1 MEFKQDIFEPDVH
14 FTLEEASGEAD
25 GQSVLAKVRGVFFV
39 PDGTSRNR
47 RFYPKSLW
55 EKALNKKEIKEKLS
69 SKRMFGTIGH
79 DQVINDNAILEG
91 KISHIV
97 TNLTIDNNGQG
108 IGEALI
114 LDTPAGR
121 GLNTLLKA
129 GSKLFVSSRALGR
142 FKGEKNGLP
151 VVDENSYQLQTFDF
165 VIDPGFL
172 EANPNLKESLETAL
186 ESDFDEKQLTYNN
199 NTKTGEGEMDNKEL
213 AQHIIDENKK
223 MEKDLTTAVEEN
235 STLKDELAVVKNDNE
250 NLKEQVSE
258 IETVK
263 EELEGYKAFG
273 STEEI
278 KEAIE
283 AKEKAEKELAEFKAI
298 DADIENLTAQEVIE
312 AIDNAQ
318 ARLVEYKKIGSPEG
332 ITDTLNKLGEFKDA
346 VLEYGSLEDLE
357 EIYNFASELIS
368 KEKEAKKNEA
378 IAKLAE
384 ELGVAKEKITKV
396 YDKLTEEEIK
406 DAFGGLKED
415 SDKQDIKETFSKE
428 EVDLDEE
435 NNDGEE
441 GEEEYSFDSD
451 RPLTEKL
458 MMGFKSVTKK

>member
-1 MEFKQDIFEPDVH
+1 MNFKSDIFEPDVH
-14 FTLEEASGEAD
+14 FTLEEANGEAD
-25 GQSVLAKVRGVFFV
+25 GQSVLAKVRGCFFV

-55 EKALNKKEIKEKLS
+55 EKALAKKEIKEKLA

-97 TNLTIDNNGQG
+97 TNLTIDENGQG

-151 VVDENSYQLQTFDF
+151 VVDETSYQLQTFDF

-172 EANPNLKESLETAL
+172 EAKPELKESLDAL
-186 ESDFDEKQLTYNN
+186 FDEKAITNHNDKQ
-199 NTKTGEGEMDNKEL
+199 TGEIGMENKEL
-213 AQHIIDENKK
+213 AQHIIDENSKLKK
-223 MEKDLTTAVEEN
+223 DVTTAVEEN
-235 STLKDELAVVKNDNE
+235 DSLKNKLAVANNEIE
-250 NLKEQVSE
+250 NLKEENEELTS
-258 IETVK
+258 VK
-263 EELEGYKAFG
+263 EEVEAYKAFG
-273 STEEI
+273 SVEEI

-283 AKEKAEKELAEFKAI
+283 AKEKAETALAEFKAI
-298 DADIENLTAQEVIE
+298 DSDVDLTAEMVIE
-312 AIDNAQ
+312 AVDKAQ
-318 ARLVEYKKIGSPEG
+318 GLITEYKKIGSPSQ
-332 ITDTLNKLGEFKDA
+332 ITETLEKLAEFKDA
-346 VLEYGSLEDLE
+346 VLEYGTIEELE
-357 EIYNFASELIS
+357 EIYSFASELIE

-378 IAKLAE
+378 IVALAE
-384 ELGVAKEKITKV
+384 ELGVAKSKIEKV

-406 DAFGGLKED
+406 EAFGGLKEEGTSKD
-415 SDKQDIKETFSKE
+415 EIKETFSTE
-428 EVDLDEE
+428 EVDLEEGKEDETSEDEE
-435 NNDGEE
+435 EFDFEKSSLVESIMGK
-441 GEEEYSFDSD
+441 YS
-451 RPLTEKL
+451 R
-458 MMGFKSVTKK
+458 